1 MMKLKKYNEKRNFN
15 KTKEPIGKKEVSKR
29 KLRFVVQHHLS
40 RKEHYDFRLEWNGTL
55 ISFAIPKGPSYNP
68 NNKRLA
74 IHVED
79 HPLAYRN
86 FEGTIPKGEYGGGTV
101 MVWDEGFWT
110 PIENAEKSFKNGSIK
125 FLLFGKRLK
134 GKWTLVKFKDNN
146 WLLIK
151 EKDDL
156 FLFDNINEFQ
166 TSIKTGR
173 TMEEIEKNIKPHPKN
188 SKKENI
194 IENVKIT
201 NPEKIIYDKP
211 KITKMDLI
219 SYYNKVKE
227 RMLPFIETRI
237 ISTIRAPEGSKND
250 CFFKKHLETKS
261 EGIGKIIIPNEKA
274 HRKDY
279 YYIKDIQGLLSEV
292 QMNSYEFH
300 IWGSRIP
307 NINCPDILVFDLDPD
322 DKISLKKI
330 RDGVRDLKNL
340 LDEIGLTSF
349 LKTSGGKGY
358 HIVVPIKKFK
368 TWSKAREFTKNIA
381 VLMETKWPDKYT
393 SNVRKDARKGKIFID
408 WIRNTRGATS
418 VAPYSVRIRK
428 KLRVSMPIKWSELDK
443 VKPDEITIEDAIKR
457 LKRKN
462 PWEDFFEANAKLNN

>member
-1 MMKLKKYNEKRNFN
+1 MKLKKYNEKRNFN

-110 PIENAEKSFKNGSIK
+110 PLENEEKSFKNGSIK

-134 GKWTLVKFKDNN
+134 GKWTLVKFKNNN

-151 EKDDL
+151 EKDDI

-219 SYYNKVKE
+219 S
-227 RMLPFIETRI
+227 I
-237 ISTIRAPEGSKND
+237 I
-250 CFFKKHLETKS
+250 TK
-261 EGIGKIIIPNEKA
+261 
-274 HRKDY
+274 
-279 YYIKDIQGLLSEV
+279 
-292 QMNSYEFH
+292 
-300 IWGSRIP
+300 
-307 NINCPDILVFDLDPD
+307 
-322 DKISLKKI
+322 
-330 RDGVRDLKNL
+330 
-340 LDEIGLTSF
+340 
-349 LKTSGGKGY
+349 
-358 HIVVPIKKFK
+358 
-368 TWSKAREFTKNIA
+368 
-381 VLMETKWPDKYT
+381 
-393 SNVRKDARKGKIFID
+393 
-408 WIRNTRGATS
+408 
-418 VAPYSVRIRK
+418 
-428 KLRVSMPIKWSELDK
+428 
-443 VKPDEITIEDAIKR
+443 
-457 LKRKN
+457 
-462 PWEDFFEANAKLNN
+462 